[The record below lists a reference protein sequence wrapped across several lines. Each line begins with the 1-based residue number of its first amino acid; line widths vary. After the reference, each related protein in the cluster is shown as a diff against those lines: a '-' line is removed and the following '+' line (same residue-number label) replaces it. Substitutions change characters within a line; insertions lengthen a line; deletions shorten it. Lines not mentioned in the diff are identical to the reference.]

1 MEMYTWVFVMSRSPH
16 RQGQGNQRFNEG
28 HLLNGLIKSYSIC
41 LGFHHH
47 NSKGY
52 LKDIVGNNRYC
63 RNDIPT
69 KGIVGMIH
77 TGILGLV
84 SI

>member
-1 MEMYTWVFVMSRSPH
+1 MEMYTWAFVMSRSPY

-28 HLLNGLIKSYSIC
+28 HLLNVLIKSYSIC

-52 LKDIVGNNRYC
+52 LKGIVGNV
-63 RNDIPT
+63 NDTHWYFWACIYL
-69 KGIVGMIH
+69 K
-77 TGILGLV
+77 
-84 SI
+84 